1 MKQSIV
7 DLLPQKR
14 EQLKEIIKRDGIV
27 FREVTLSS
35 NLKSDFYYDIKTIV
49 NSEAVVL
56 IGELM
61 LAKIRELFPTT
72 RSIGGLE
79 SGALPVTTATVLCSN
94 QLHEEHKLTGFFV
107 RKEAKNHG
115 LQKKIEGIVLNPM
128 IVVDDV
134 VTTGQSV
141 LDAVDALLTD
151 GYSPAGIISVIHR
164 EDERNRL
171 RDGVLKY
178 YSLFKHSE
186 FEDFIKAKKQ
196 EQKIN

>member
-1 MKQSIV
+1 MKKSTV

-14 EQLKEIIKRDGIV
+14 EHLKEIIKRDGIV

-35 NLKSDFYYDIKTIV
+35 KLKSDFYYDIKTIV
-49 NSEAVVL
+49 NSVGVVL

-61 LAKIRELFPTT
+61 LAKIRELFPAT

-94 QLHEEHKLTGFFV
+94 QVNEEPKLTGFFV
-107 RKEAKNHG
+107 RKETKNHG
-115 LQKKIEGIVLNPM
+115 LQKRIEGIALNPLV
-128 IVVDDV
+128 VVDDV

-141 LDAVDALLTD
+141 IDAVNALVTG
-151 GYSPAGIISVIHR
+151 GYSPSGIISVIDR
-164 EDERNRL
+164 EDERNKL
-171 RDGVLKY
+171 RDGRHKY

-186 FEDFIKAKKQ
+186 FEDFIDAKKQ
-196 EQKIN
+196 EQKIS

>member
-1 MKQSIV
+1 V
-7 DLLPQKR
+7 DLIPQKR

-49 NSEAVVL
+49 NSEGVVL

-94 QLHEEHKLTGFFV
+94 QLNEERKLTGFFV
-107 RKEAKNHG
+107 RKETKNHG
-115 LQKKIEGIVLNPM
+115 LQKRIEGIVLNPL

-141 LDAVDALLTD
+141 MDAVDALVIN
-151 GYSPAGIISVIHR
+151 GYSPAGIISVIDR

-171 RDGVLKY
+171 RNGELKY

-186 FEDFIKAKKQ
+186 FEDFIKVKKQ
-196 EQKIN
+196 EQKVN